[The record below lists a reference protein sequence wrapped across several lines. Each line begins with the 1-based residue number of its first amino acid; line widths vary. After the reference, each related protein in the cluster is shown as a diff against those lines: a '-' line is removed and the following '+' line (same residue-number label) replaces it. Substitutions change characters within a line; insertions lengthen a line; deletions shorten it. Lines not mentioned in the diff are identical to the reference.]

1 MAQIV
6 SFYNL
11 GGDKLLYRGL
21 LDVVPRRLE
30 IVSLTTDDGQ
40 YVQALVFNVC
50 HSLPKKSERNPTGV
64 DDVRISV
71 LLEWPKN
78 DG

>member
-1 MAQIV
+1 MAHIV
-6 SFYNL
+6 CFYDR

-21 LDVVPRRLE
+21 IDVVPRRLE
-30 IVSLTTDDGQ
+30 SVSLTTNDGQ
-40 YVQALVFNVC
+40 YVQAPVFNVC
-50 HSLPKKSERNPTGV
+50 YSLPKKSERNPTGA

-78 DG
+78 D